1 MLKYLLLAIIIII
14 KVLSGVAL
22 SPDKI
27 LDNSIEPKLISAIQ
41 DQPRCGVIGFCTV
54 WYHSVHRIWNKIAKA
69 IDETFAESKCMPQG
83 FRMYFVWNLEI
94 KGMESIT

>member
-27 LDNSIEPKLISAIQ
+27 LDNSIEPKLISTIQ

-54 WYHSVHRIWNKIAKA
+54 
-69 IDETFAESKCMPQG
+69 
-83 FRMYFVWNLEI
+83 
-94 KGMESIT
+94 